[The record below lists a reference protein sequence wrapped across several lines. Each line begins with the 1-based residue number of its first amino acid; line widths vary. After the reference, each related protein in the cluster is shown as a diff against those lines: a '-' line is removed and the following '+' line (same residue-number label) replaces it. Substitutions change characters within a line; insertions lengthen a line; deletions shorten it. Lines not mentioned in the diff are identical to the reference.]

1 MPPADWG
8 SLAGS
13 PLAGSPLDWG
23 PLDANISMLFTELP
37 LLARPAAA
45 RAAGFTA
52 VEAWWPFGAAVPAGP
67 EVAAFE
73 RAVRDAGV
81 QLVALNGFA
90 GDMPAGDR
98 GILSWPGR
106 QQEFLDN
113 LDVLLGL
120 GDRLGCRRFNV
131 LYGNRIEG
139 IPGGAAAQDELALSN
154 LAVAARAARR
164 AGAVIL
170 VEPLSALPNYPLR
183 TSGDVLGVLSQLPA
197 DCADAARLLAD
208 VYHLRV
214 NGEDI
219 PAMLDRVHQRIGHVQ
234 VADVPGRH
242 EPGTGTADLDGW
254 VAALRRLGYQGWI
267 GLEYAPLE
275 STAAGLSR
283 LGLGGGPVPSSAQ
296 PT

>member
-1 MPPADWG
+1 MPPAQ
-8 SLAGS
+8 
-13 PLAGSPLDWG
+13 WG

-37 LLARPAAA
+37 MPARPAAA
-45 RAAGFTA
+45 AAAGFTA
-52 VEAWWPFGAAVPAGP
+52 VEAWWPFGAAVPGDA
-67 EVAAFE
+67 EVTAFE

-90 GDMPAGDR
+90 GDMPAGER

-120 GDRLGCRRFNV
+120 GGRLDCRRFNL
-131 LYGNRIEG
+131 LYGNRADSA
-139 IPGGAAAQDELALSN
+139 PGGAAAQDELAVQN
-154 LAVAARAARR
+154 LTVAARAARR
-164 AGAVIL
+164 AGAAVL
-170 VEPLSALPNYPLR
+170 VEPLSALPQYPLR
-183 TSGDVLGVLSQLPA
+183 TSSDVLGVLNRLPA

-208 VYHLRV
+208 LYHLAV
-214 NGEDI
+214 NGADI
-219 PAMLDRVHQRIGHVQ
+219 PAMLDRVHGRIGHVQ

-254 VAALRRLGYQGWI
+254 VAALRGLGYQGPI

-275 STAAGLSR
+275 STAAGLGR
-283 LGLGGGPVPSSAQ
+283 LGLGDGSVPWPAPSPADQS
-296 PT
+296 

>member
-1 MPPADWG
+1 MPPKRG
-8 SLAGS
+8 G
-13 PLAGSPLDWG
+13 PLDWG

-52 VEAWWPFGAAVPAGP
+52 VEAWWPFGSAVPADA
-67 EVAAFE
+67 EVTAFE

-81 QLVALNGFA
+81 QLIALNGFA

-106 QQEFLDN
+106 QPEFLDN

-120 GDRLGCRRFNV
+120 GARLDCRRFNV
-131 LYGNRIEG
+131 LYGNRVE
-139 IPGGAAAQDELALSN
+139 GAAGDAAGQDELALSN
-154 LAVAARAARR
+154 LTVAARAARR

-170 VEPLSALPNYPLR
+170 VEPLSALPHYPLR
-183 TSGDVLGVLSQLPA
+183 TAADVLGVLNRLPA

-208 VYHLRV
+208 LYHLRV

-219 PAMLDRVHQRIGHVQ
+219 PAMLDRVSGRIGHVQ

-254 VAALRRLGYQGWI
+254 VAALRGLGYQGWI
-267 GLEYAPLE
+267 GLEYAPLD
-275 STAAGLSR
+275 STAAGLGR
-283 LGLGGGPVPSSAQ
+283 LGLGGGAVSWSAQ
-296 PT
+296 QS

>member
-1 MPPADWG
+1 M
-8 SLAGS
+8 
-13 PLAGSPLDWG
+13 
-23 PLDANISMLFTELP
+23 
-37 LLARPAAA
+37 
-45 RAAGFTA
+45 
-52 VEAWWPFGAAVPAGP
+52 EAWWPFGAAVPGDA
-67 EVAAFE
+67 EVTAFE

-90 GDMPAGDR
+90 GDMPAGER

-120 GDRLGCRRFNV
+120 GARLDCLRFNL
-131 LYGNRIEG
+131 LYGNRVDAAA
-139 IPGGAAAQDELALSN
+139 GGAAAQDELAVQN
-154 LAVAARAARR
+154 LTVAARAARR
-164 AGAVIL
+164 AGAVVL
-170 VEPLSALPNYPLR
+170 VEPLSALPQYPLR
-183 TSGDVLGVLSQLPA
+183 TSSDVLGVLNRLPA

-208 VYHLRV
+208 LYHLAV

-219 PAMLDRVHQRIGHVQ
+219 PAMLDRVHGRIGHVQ

-254 VAALRRLGYQGWI
+254 VAALRRLGYQGPI

-275 STAAGLSR
+275 STAAGLGR
-283 LGLGGGPVPSSAQ
+283 LGLGDGPVPWPTPSAADQ
-296 PT
+296 S

>member
-1 MPPADWG
+1 MPPAE
-8 SLAGS
+8 
-13 PLAGSPLDWG
+13 WG

-37 LLARPAAA
+37 MLERPAAA

-52 VEAWWPFGAAVPAGP
+52 VESWWPFGSTVPPAA

-90 GDMPAGDR
+90 GDMPAGER

-113 LDVLLGL
+113 LDVLLSI
-120 GDRLGCRRFNV
+120 GDQLGCRRFNL
-131 LYGNRIEG
+131 LYGSRIEDL
-139 IPGGAAAQDELALSN
+139 PGGGAAQDELALEN

-164 AGAVIL
+164 AGAAVML
-170 VEPLSALPNYPLR
+170 EPLSALPQYPLH
-183 TSGDVLGVLSQLPA
+183 TSADVLGVLNRLPA
-197 DCADAARLLAD
+197 DCAGAARLLAD
-208 VYHLRV
+208 LYHLAV

-219 PAMLDRVHQRIGHVQ
+219 PAMLDRVHPRIGHVQ

-254 VAALRRLGYQGWI
+254 VAALRGRGYQGPV

-275 STAAGLSR
+275 STAAGLGR
-283 LGLGGGPVPSSAQ
+283 LGLGRLDQVGGAVSPPPPSSSQ
-296 PT
+296 PKS

>member
-1 MPPADWG
+1 LFKARLPPTVA
-8 SLAGS
+8 SVLN
-13 PLAGSPLDWG
+13 WG
-23 PLDANISMLFTELP
+23 PLDANISMLFTEQP

-45 RAAGFTA
+45 RAAGFAA
-52 VEAWWPFGAAVPAGP
+52 VEAWWPFGSAVPADA
-67 EVAAFE
+67 EVTAFE
-73 RAVRDAGV
+73 RAVHDAGV

-106 QQEFLDN
+106 EQEFLDN
-113 LDVLLGL
+113 LDVLFGL
-120 GDRLGCRRFNV
+120 GARLDCRRFNL
-131 LYGNRIEG
+131 LYGSRIEG
-139 IPGGAAAQDELALSN
+139 VAGGAAGQDELALAN
-154 LAVAARAARR
+154 LTVAARAARR
-164 AGAVIL
+164 AGAVVVL
-170 VEPLSALPNYPLR
+170 EPLSALPQYPLH
-183 TSGDVLGVLSQLPA
+183 TADDVLAVLNQLPG

-208 VYHLRV
+208 LYHLRV

-219 PAMLDRVHQRIGHVQ
+219 PAMLDRVAGRIGHVQ

-275 STAAGLSR
+275 STEAGLGR
-283 LGLGGGPVPSSAQ
+283 LGLGDGTVPSSAQ
-296 PT
+296 QS